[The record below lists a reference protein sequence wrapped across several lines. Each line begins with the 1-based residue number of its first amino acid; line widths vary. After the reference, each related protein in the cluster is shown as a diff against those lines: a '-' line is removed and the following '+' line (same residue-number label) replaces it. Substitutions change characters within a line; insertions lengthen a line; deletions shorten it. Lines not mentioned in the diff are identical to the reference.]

1 MDGDRS
7 SPETSKTAGR
17 KKPPSPL
24 KKNFNGRWIITIF
37 FTTLAISMTL
47 SFLSS
52 EALEGVGYV
61 VAFCVLGFFIFLGI
75 IFDVI
80 GVAVTAAEE
89 KPLNSMAA
97 RRVNGAKEAL
107 SLVRSADKV
116 SSFCNDVVGDICG
129 IISGSTG
136 AVIAARLVQSFSFS
150 SVVISLLV
158 SGTVS
163 ALTVG
168 GKAMG
173 KSFAMNFSTQIVHFA
188 GRVICLFK
196 NIFSFGWLKKG
207 K

>member
-7 SPETSKTAGR
+7 SPETSKAK
-17 KKPPSPL
+17 KKPPSTL
-24 KKNFNGRWIITIF
+24 RKNFNARWLITIF

-52 EALEGVGYV
+52 EALEGVGYA
-61 VAFCVLGFFIFLGI
+61 VAFCALGFFILLGI
-75 IFDVI
+75 GFDII

-107 SLVRSADKV
+107 SLVRSADRV

-136 AVIAARLVQSFSFS
+136 AVIAARLVQNFSVS
-150 SVVISLLV
+150 SVLITLLV
-158 SGTVS
+158 SGIVS

-168 GKAMG
+168 GKAIG
-173 KSFAMNFSTQIVHFA
+173 KTFAINFSTQIVHFA
-188 GRVICLFK
+188 GRVIFFFK
-196 NIFSFGWLKKG
+196 NIFSFGWLKRG